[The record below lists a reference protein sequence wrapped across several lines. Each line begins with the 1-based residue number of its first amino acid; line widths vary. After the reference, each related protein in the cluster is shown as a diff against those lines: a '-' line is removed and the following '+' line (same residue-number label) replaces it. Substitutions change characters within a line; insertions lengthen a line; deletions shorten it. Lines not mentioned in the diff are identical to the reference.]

1 MQIPRTPHDVFGE
14 LFAAVQSGHTFSDSK
29 TFVDAVPRRSPAEV
43 LQEYHEQKN
52 KSGFDL
58 RQFVEAN
65 FEMPDAEYVAL
76 TSPGNTDARLQ
87 IERLWT
93 HLTREADT
101 RSQYS
106 SLIELPKPYVVP
118 GGRFREL
125 YYWDSYF
132 TMLGLA
138 ASGKIVLLQDM
149 VDNFAYLIDTIGF
162 IPNGTRS
169 YFCTRSQPPFFVLM
183 IELLAKSSG
192 QKDACQRYLPQL
204 KKEYSFWMEGH
215 EYLDDQRPA
224 LRRVARIGDALLN
237 RYWDDEASPR
247 QESFAEDVELAS
259 RLKAGSRA
267 ETDLFRDIRAACESG
282 WDFSSRWFGPAG
294 TIESI
299 CTTDILPVDL
309 NSILYRLETVLGETC
324 EAAGDDAAARDYR
337 NRASRRREAIQSLFF
352 DTKRNIFCDIRIA
365 DGKPT
370 AALSLAA
377 AYPLYFGIADKKQ
390 AAQVAKRLSQEFL
403 CDGGWVTTLA
413 SSGQQWDAPN
423 GWAPLQWIAFEGLRR
438 YGFEDVAM
446 HGAGRWVENNLAT
459 FRDTGRFMEKYNVE
473 HPGIAAKGGEYVV
486 QDGFG
491 WTNGVL
497 LCLLKA
503 QMA

>member
-1 MQIPRTPHDVFGE
+1 MQIPRTPQEVFGE

-29 TFVDAVPRRSPAEV
+29 TFVDAVPRRLPTEV
-43 LQEYHEQKN
+43 LQEYREQKDA
-52 KSGFDL
+52 KGFDL

-65 FEMPDAEYVAL
+65 FDLPDADYVAL
-76 TSPGNTDARLQ
+76 ASPGSADARRQ

-101 RSQYS
+101 KSPYS

-138 ASGKIVLLQDM
+138 ASGKTGLLQDM

-192 QKDACQRYLPQL
+192 NADTCQRYLPQL
-204 KKEYSFWMEGH
+204 KKEYSFWMDGH
-215 EYLDDQRPA
+215 EYLDDRRTA
-224 LRRVARIGDALLN
+224 HRRVARIGDALLN
-237 RYWDDEASPR
+237 RYWDDEPSPR
-247 QESFAEDVELAS
+247 QESFAEDFELAS
-259 RLKAGSRA
+259 RTRAGTRD

-282 WDFSSRWFGPAG
+282 WDFSSRWFGPSGA
-294 TIESI
+294 IESI
-299 CTTDILPVDL
+299 CTTSILPIDL
-309 NSILYRLETVLGETC
+309 NSILYRLESVLGDTC
-324 EAAGDDAAARDYR
+324 EAAGDGAAASSYR
-337 NRASRRREAIQSLFF
+337 NRASRRRAAIQSLFF
-352 DTKRNIFCDIRIA
+352 DKKRGIFCDIGIA

-370 AALSLAA
+370 EALSLAA
-377 AYPLYFGIADKKQ
+377 AFPLYFGIADNEQ
-390 AAQVAKRLSQEFL
+390 AARVAQRLSQEFL
-403 CDGGWVTTLA
+403 CEGGWVTTLT

-438 YGFEDVAM
+438 YGFDEQAQA
-446 HGAGRWVENNLAT
+446 GASRWVENNLAT
-459 FRDTGRFMEKYNVE
+459 FRETGRFMEKYNVKQ
-473 HPGIAAKGGEYVV
+473 PGVTATGGEYVV

-497 LCLLKA
+497 LCLLKDR
-503 QMA
+503 MA